1 MRILTVKKK
10 LPLTTLL
17 RAIGYES
24 DKEILQIFD
33 LAEEVKVSKANLK
46 KVQGRTLA

>member
-1 MRILTVKKK
+1 
-10 LPLTTLL
+10 LL

-33 LAEEVKVSKANLK
+33 LAEEVKVSKALK
-46 KVQGRTLA
+46 KFKVELWLREY

>member
-1 MRILTVKKK
+1 MRILTVKK

-24 DKEILQIFD
+24 DKRNSSDFR
-33 LAEEVKVSKANLK
+33 LAEEVKVSKAILK
-46 KVQGRTLA
+46 SSR

>member
-1 MRILTVKKK
+1 MYAYIDRKKK

-33 LAEEVKVSKANLK
+33 LAEEVKVSKANPK
-46 KVQGRTLA
+46 KFKVEH